1 MRHRSRQSA
10 TEADETLWP
19 LQNSRHHTRAS
30 VRAAVID
37 LYGPLL
43 AKALFPAFEAARG
56 RPTVPLLRY
65 LQDTERWTPG
75 ALRDLQVGLLRRVLR
90 HAYRHTGFYRNL
102 LDQHGLMPEDFCS
115 IDDLTRLPLLD
126 RGTLLASIESRTA
139 NVPPLPVITKTTSGS
154 SGQPVT
160 VRYNAESRHWRDA
173 IRWRGY
179 GWGGYRIGMRALHY
193 WGMANGGNTT
203 WWKQKK
209 VEVDRLVKRDLYL
222 DCTPRGDSALLDV
235 VSEIRRFKPHVMVAY
250 ANGAGALA
258 KFVNQR
264 GLRTW
269 DPIPVL
275 TGAEQLMPH
284 DRSAIE
290 QAFGP
295 AFDTYGC
302 REVMLV
308 GSECE
313 LHDGLHT
320 SMENLI
326 VELVIREPNGTV
338 RHARPGETGEVVVT
352 DLHNLASPMIRY
364 VNGDL
369 AVARGDARCGCGRGL
384 VRIGPIEGRI
394 TETLVDGVGRSVS
407 GLVFNIL
414 LASIGS
420 ATRSFQVVQKL
431 DRSIIFKVVPS
442 QGDRLPDRETKLLLD
457 HTQRY
462 LPGVPFT
469 IEVVDDIPLT
479 PAGKRR
485 VVVVEKPA

>member
-1 MRHRSRQSA
+1 
-10 TEADETLWP
+10 
-19 LQNSRHHTRAS
+19 
-30 VRAAVID
+30 VID

-65 LQDTERWTPG
+65 LRDTERWTPG

-90 HAYRHTGFYRNL
+90 HAYRHTAFYRKL
-102 LDQHGLMPEDFCS
+102 LDERDLAPEDFTTV
-115 IDDLTRLPLLD
+115 DDLQKLPLLD
-126 RGTLLASIESRTA
+126 RAILLDSVDARTA
-139 NVPPLPVITKTTSGS
+139 HVPPLPVITKTTSGS

-179 GWGGYRIGMRALHY
+179 GWGGYQIGMRALHY
-193 WGMANGGNTT
+193 WGMAPPGTVT

-209 VEVDRLVKRDLYL
+209 AEVDRLVKRDLYL
-222 DCTPRGDSALLDV
+222 DCTPRGEAALLEV
-235 VSEIRRFKPHVMVAY
+235 VAEVRRFKPHVIVAY

-258 KFVNQR
+258 RFVNEHD
-264 GLRTW
+264 LRSW
-269 DPIPVL
+269 DAIPVL
-275 TGAEQLMPH
+275 TGAERLMQH

-290 QAFGP
+290 RAFGP

-313 LHDGLHT
+313 VHDGLHT

-326 VELVIREPNGTV
+326 VEVVIREPDGNV
-338 RHARPGETGEVVVT
+338 RLARPGETGEVVVT
-352 DLHNLASPMIRY
+352 DLHNLACPMIRY

-369 AVARGDARCGCGRGL
+369 AVARGDARCSCGRGL

-394 TETLVDGVGRSVS
+394 TETLVDGGGRAVS

-414 LASIGS
+414 LASIGQ
-420 ATRSFQVVQKL
+420 AARSFQVVQKL
-431 DRSIIFKVVPS
+431 DRSIVFKVVPTS
-442 QGDRLPDRETKLLLD
+442 GDKLPDRETKLLRD
-457 HTQRY
+457 QTQRY

-485 VVVVEKPA
+485 VVVVEKPAG